1 MRFNL
6 LLVFTTN
13 VLVWAIFL
21 ITSLSTGFSWV
32 FAYAAVGSAFGL
44 WMLSTNPLSLIGEKH
59 PARESMLN
67 HLIYVVAWLPIMT
80 MRAHRALYDTLHIPN
95 EILMKFTEDPVDDDY
110 DD

>member
-1 MRFNL
+1 MRLNL
-6 LLVFTTN
+6 LMVFTTN
-13 VLVWAIFL
+13 VIVWAVFL
-21 ITSLSTGFSWV
+21 ITTISTGFSAV
-32 FAYAAVGSAFGL
+32 FFYAACGSMFGL
-44 WMLSTNPLSLIGEKH
+44 WMLCSSPLSLIGEKH
-59 PARESMLN
+59 PAKESMLN